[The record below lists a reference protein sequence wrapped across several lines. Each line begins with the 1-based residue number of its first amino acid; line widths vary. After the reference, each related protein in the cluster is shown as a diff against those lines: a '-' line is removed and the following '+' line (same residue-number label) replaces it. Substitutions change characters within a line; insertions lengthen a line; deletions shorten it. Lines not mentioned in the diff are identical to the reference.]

1 MGYSESLARRAVQLF
16 PNSNEQALEHC
27 LMHQDE
33 DELELAIQL
42 SLQANET
49 TENDAAAEEAAEAEA
64 QAAAAAEAEQ
74 KEKEEKARKEEEER
88 KLREEKLRKEVQHQK
103 MVKLEQMIVEPI
115 KKAEITKFTNEMVPG
130 CLQLLDDDPDTV
142 YRISDL
148 LIVTIR
154 RNGSKWQDLML
165 KQIVVN
171 ITTIAAEVAKEC
183 NSSYP
188 VMRKNMKK
196 WHGFQVH

>member
-1 MGYSESLARRAVQLF
+1 
-16 PNSNEQALEHC
+16 
-27 LMHQDE
+27 MHQDE

-49 TENDAAAEEAAEAEA
+49 TENDPAAEEAAEAEA

-165 KQIVVN
+165 KQIVAN
-171 ITTIAAEVAKEC
+171 RTTNAVEVAKEC
-183 NSSYP
+183 N
-188 VMRKNMKK
+188 
-196 WHGFQVH
+196 

>member
-1 MGYSESLARRAVQLF
+1 
-16 PNSNEQALEHC
+16 
-27 LMHQDE
+27 
-33 DELELAIQL
+33 
-42 SLQANET
+42 
-49 TENDAAAEEAAEAEA
+49 
-64 QAAAAAEAEQ
+64 
-74 KEKEEKARKEEEER
+74 
-88 KLREEKLRKEVQHQK
+88 

-165 KQIVVN
+165 KQIVAN

-183 NSSYP
+183 NQYLPSDE
-188 VMRKNMKK
+188 KK
-196 WHGFQVH
+196 DEKVAWIPRNWLFSLIHFVIQFCR